1 MLLLFPRDL
10 ADPNFM
16 DPHHFISALRPSGSI
31 VVGEPSPRY
40 EEERDPQTSA
50 IDRTGNS
57 GPGRLYK
64 RRRHYI
70 SKKSSGAEEEN
81 DNGEEAEEASNEVD
95 KRRNLYQLINRLQT
109 RRVSLKS
116 FPLRPLRTP
125 HKLG

>member
-10 ADPNFM
+10 ADSNFM

-109 RRVSLKS
+109 RRVSLK
-116 FPLRPLRTP
+116 RPPAPPITYTT
-125 HKLG
+125 